1 VSTARTDIRAARIE
15 PEVSELVIPVRTLS
29 GYFAQPGLDPEQQQ
43 RPHPDAHPT
52 DLGGEAERARSG
64 VGAAPHDGRGGL
76 GGLAAFGHPGVRRRM
91 QLAVLVGTT
100 VVFGLTLVLVHELDR
115 PYDGWVRIDPTVML
129 DAARRIAA
137 LPGGE
142 APPCTPDG
150 TPVYQPGRSAR

>member
-1 VSTARTDIRAARIE
+1 VPAPVWALLLMTVAAA
-15 PEVSELVIPVRTLS
+15 V
-29 GYFAQPGLDPEQQQ
+29 
-43 RPHPDAHPT
+43 
-52 DLGGEAERARSG
+52 
-64 VGAAPHDGRGGL
+64 